1 MRRLVLDKRDRRVLV
16 AGVLIIGAIISGSR
30 GVPAWLGWQREARA
44 SAAEVQTELAHA
56 RAGAA
61 ARNAVHDSLAARGQR
76 LLALAPA
83 LLSGDSPASAAATLA
98 ALVSGAAA
106 QANVHLGAVQ
116 VRPDS
121 VARGAFTRVAVR
133 ASATGDVTGV
143 TQMLLFLERGPTLL
157 AVRELSITQ
166 PEPGAPA
173 DRAEALR
180 LEFLVEGLVLN
191 ARPRS
196 AK

>member
-1 MRRLVLDKRDRRVLV
+1 
-16 AGVLIIGAIISGSR
+16 VLIIGAIISVSR
-30 GVPAWLGWQREARA
+30 SLPAWLAWQREARA

-61 ARNAVHDSLAARGQR
+61 ARKAVHDSLAARGQR

-106 QANVHLGAVQ
+106 QANVRLGAVQ

-121 VARGAFTRVAVR
+121 VALGAFTRVAVR

-143 TQMLLFLERGPTLL
+143 TQMLLSLERGPTLL

-166 PEPGAPA
+166 PEPTAPA

-180 LEFLVEGLVLN
+180 LEFLVEGLMLN
-191 ARPRS
+191 PKPRS
-196 AK
+196 VK